1 MKEAM
6 FYVKEEEQKVRCNLC
21 NHHCLI
27 MPGKH
32 GICGVRENRDGVLYS
47 LVYGQ
52 VIARNIDPIEKKP
65 LFHFH
70 PGSKSYSIATVGCNF
85 HCLFCQNYEI
95 SQLPKD
101 EKRISG
107 ESFPPEEVVA
117 AAEKL
122 KCQSISYTYT
132 EPTIFFEY
140 AYDSA
145 RLANER
151 GIKNVFVSNGYMSQE
166 AIKTIQPYLH
176 AANIDLKA
184 YSENFYKEICG
195 GKLKPVLEN
204 LNLMKKLGIWVEVT
218 TLIIPTLNDSE
229 KELQEIADFIRT
241 ELGPETPWHV
251 SRFHP
256 MYRLTSVPSTPVQ
269 TVLKAREIGLKAGLY
284 YVYSGNIPGQGGENT
299 YCHKCGDL
307 LIERLGFT
315 ILQYNV
321 MDAKCP
327 KCHAEVHGVGM

>member
-6 FYVKEEEQKVRCNLC
+6 LYVKEEEQKVRCNLC

-32 GICGVRENRDGVLYS
+32 GICGVRENRDGMLYS

-52 VIARNIDPIEKKP
+52 VIARHIDPIEKKP

-95 SQLPKD
+95 SQMPKD
-101 EKRISG
+101 EKRIAG
-107 ESFPPEEVVA
+107 EPFPPEEVVA

-145 RLANER
+145 RLANDR

-184 YSENFYKEICG
+184 YSEKFYKEICG
-195 GKLKPVLEN
+195 AKLMPVLEN

-229 KELQEIADFIRT
+229 KELQEIAAFIRT

-299 YCHKCGDL
+299 YCHKCGAL

-321 MDAKCP
+321 IDAKCP
-327 KCHAEVHGVGM
+327 KCHAAVHGVGM

>member
-1 MKEAM
+1 
-6 FYVKEEEQKVRCNLC
+6 
-21 NHHCLI
+21 
-27 MPGKH
+27 
-32 GICGVRENRDGVLYS
+32 
-47 LVYGQ
+47 
-52 VIARNIDPIEKKP
+52 
-65 LFHFH
+65 
-70 PGSKSYSIATVGCNF
+70 
-85 HCLFCQNYEI
+85 EI

-101 EKRISG
+101 EKRIAG

-204 LNLMKKLGIWVEVT
+204 LNLLKKLGIWVEVT

-269 TVLKAREIGLKAGLY
+269 TVLKAREIGRKAGLY

-321 MDAKCP
+321 IDAKCP

>member
-95 SQLPKD
+95 SQLSKD
-101 EKRISG
+101 EKRIAG

-195 GKLKPVLEN
+195 ARLKPVLEN
-204 LNLMKKLGIWVEVT
+204 LTLMKKLGIWVEVT

-269 TVLKAREIGLKAGLY
+269 TVLKAREIGRKAGLY

-321 MDAKCP
+321 IDAKCP

>member
-101 EKRISG
+101 EKRIAG

-151 GIKNVFVSNGYMSQE
+151 GIKNVFVSNGYMSQA

-229 KELQEIADFIRT
+229 KELQEIAAFIRT

-256 MYRLTSVPSTPVQ
+256 MYRLTRVPSTPVQ

-321 MDAKCP
+321 NNGKCP
-327 KCHAEVHGVGM
+327 KCQAEVHGVGM

>member
-52 VIARNIDPIEKKP
+52 VIARHIDPIEKKP

-95 SQLPKD
+95 SQMPKD
-101 EKRISG
+101 EKRIMG
-107 ESFPPEEVVA
+107 EPFPPEEVVA
-117 AAEKL
+117 ATGKL
-122 KCQSISYTYT
+122 RCQSVSYTYT

-145 RLANER
+145 RLANDR
-151 GIKNVFVSNGYMSQE
+151 GIKNVFVSNGYMSQD

-176 AANIDLKA
+176 AANIDVKS
-184 YSENFYKEICG
+184 YSEKFYKEICG
-195 GKLKPVLEN
+195 AKLRPVLEN
-204 LNLMKKLGIWVEVT
+204 LKLMKKLGIWVEVT

-229 KELQEIADFIRT
+229 RELQGIAEFIRT

-269 TVLKAREIGLKAGLY
+269 TVLRARDIGLKAGLY

-299 YCHKCGDL
+299 HCHKCGAL

-321 MDAKCP
+321 IDAKCP
-327 KCHAEVHGVGM
+327 KCHAAVHGVGM

>member
-95 SQLPKD
+95 SQLSKD
-101 EKRISG
+101 EKRIAG

-184 YSENFYKEICG
+184 YSEIFYKEISG

-269 TVLKAREIGLKAGLY
+269 TVLKAREIGRKAGLY

-321 MDAKCP
+321 IDAKCP

>member
-6 FYVKEEEQKVRCNLC
+6 LYVKEEEQKVRCNLC

-32 GICGVRENRDGVLYS
+32 GICGVRENRDGMLYS

-52 VIARNIDPIEKKP
+52 VIARHIDPVEKKP

-95 SQLPKD
+95 SQMPKD
-101 EKRISG
+101 EKRIAG
-107 ESFPPEEVVA
+107 EPFPPEEVVA

-122 KCQSISYTYT
+122 KCKSISYTYT

-145 RLANER
+145 RLANDR
-151 GIKNVFVSNGYMSQE
+151 GIKNVFVSNGYMGQE
-166 AIKTIQPYLH
+166 AIRAIQPYLH

-184 YSENFYKEICG
+184 YSEKFYKEICG
-195 GKLKPVLEN
+195 ARLKPVLEN

-229 KELQEIADFIRT
+229 KELQEIAAFIRT

-269 TVLKAREIGLKAGLY
+269 TVLKAREIGLKTGLY

-299 YCHKCGDL
+299 YCHKCGAL

-321 MDAKCP
+321 IDAKCP
-327 KCHAEVHGVGM
+327 KCHAVVHGVGM

>member
-21 NHHCLI
+21 NHQCLI

-95 SQLPKD
+95 SQMPKD
-101 EKRISG
+101 EKRLSG
-107 ESFPPEEVVA
+107 EPFPPEEVVA

-145 RLANER
+145 RLANDR
-151 GIKNVFVSNGYMSQE
+151 GIKNVFVSNGYMGQE
-166 AIKTIQPYLH
+166 AIQTIQPYLH

-184 YSENFYKEICG
+184 YSEKFYKEICG
-195 GKLKPVLEN
+195 ARLKPVLEN
-204 LNLMKKLGIWVEVT
+204 LTLMKKLGIWVEVT

-229 KELQEIADFIRT
+229 KELQEIAAFIRT

-256 MYRLTSVPSTPVQ
+256 LYRLTSVPSTPVQ

-299 YCHKCGDL
+299 YCHKCGAL

-321 MDAKCP
+321 NNGKCP
-327 KCHAEVHGVGM
+327 KCHAVVHGVGI

>member
-1 MKEAM
+1 M
-6 FYVKEEEQKVRCNLC
+6 FYVKEEEQKVRCTLC

-52 VIARNIDPIEKKP
+52 VIARHIDPIEKKP
-65 LFHFH
+65 FFHFH

-95 SQLPKD
+95 SQMPKD
-101 EKRISG
+101 EKRIAG
-107 ESFPPEEVVA
+107 EPFSPEEVVA

-145 RLANER
+145 RLANDR
-151 GIKNVFVSNGYMSQE
+151 GIKNVFVSNGYMGQA

-176 AANIDLKA
+176 AANIDVKS
-184 YSENFYKEICG
+184 YSEKFYKEICG
-195 GKLKPVLEN
+195 ARLKPVLEN
-204 LNLMKKLGIWVEVT
+204 LALMKKLGIWVEVT

-256 MYRLTSVPSTPVQ
+256 LYRLTSVPSTPVQ

-284 YVYSGNIPGQGGENT
+284 YVYSGNVPGQGGENT
-299 YCHKCGDL
+299 YCHKCGAL

-321 MDAKCP
+321 SNAKCP
-327 KCHAEVHGVGM
+327 KCHATVHGVGM

>member
-6 FYVKEEEQKVRCNLC
+6 FYVKEEEEKVRCSLC
-21 NHHCLI
+21 NHRCLI

-52 VIARNIDPIEKKP
+52 VIARHIDPIEKKP

-95 SQLPKD
+95 SQMPKD
-101 EKRISG
+101 EKRIAG
-107 ESFPPEEVVA
+107 EPFPPEEVVA

-145 RLANER
+145 RLANDR
-151 GIKNVFVSNGYMSQE
+151 GIKNIFVSNGYMGQE

-176 AANIDLKA
+176 AANIDVKS
-184 YSENFYKEICG
+184 YSEKFYKEICG
-195 GKLKPVLEN
+195 ARLKPVLEN
-204 LNLMKKLGIWVEVT
+204 LALMKKLGIWVEVT

-256 MYRLTSVPSTPVQ
+256 LYRLTSVPSTPVQ

-299 YCHKCGDL
+299 YCHKCGAL

-321 MDAKCP
+321 NNAKCP
-327 KCHAEVHGVGM
+327 KCHATVHGVGM